1 MQWSDEALVL
11 NVKPHGETAAI
22 AEVFTRQHGRAL
34 GLVHGGRSRRLRP
47 LLQAGNLVDVTWKGR
62 LAEHLGTFNLELR
75 KSHAALAMDD
85 ALNLSALT
93 SLCSWLHLLAERE
106 PHPNLYEV
114 ALFVLDYLSDSDVWP
129 ALAVRWELT
138 FLDEMGFGL
147 DLDVCAVTGG
157 NDKLIY
163 VSPRTGRAVSAS
175 AGEPYRDK
183 LLSYPQFLQRGR
195 GASVTDQDILR
206 GFELTGYFLEARLLK
221 PRGLSFPE
229 SRRRMLALLERRMTS
244 RAV

>member
-1 MQWSDEALVL
+1 MQWTDEALVL

-22 AEVFTRQHGRAL
+22 VEVFTRQNGRAL

-47 LLQAGNLVDVTWKGR
+47 LLQPGNLVEVTWKGR
-62 LAEHLGTFNLELR
+62 LAEHLGSLNLELK
-75 KSHAALAMDD
+75 KSHAAMAMDD

-114 ALFVLDYLSDSDVWP
+114 ALFVFDYLQDNDVWP

-138 FLDEMGFGL
+138 FLEEMGFGL
-147 DLDVCAVTGG
+147 DLSACAATGS
-157 NDKLIY
+157 NDDLVY

-183 LLSYPQFLQRGR
+183 LLSYPAFLQRGR
-195 GASVTDQDILR
+195 GAAVTDQDILR
-206 GFELTGYFLEARLLK
+206 GFALTGYFLEERLLK
-221 PRGLSFPE
+221 PRDLKFPD
-229 SRRRMLALLERRMTS
+229 SRRRMVSLLERRMTS
-244 RAV
+244 RVV